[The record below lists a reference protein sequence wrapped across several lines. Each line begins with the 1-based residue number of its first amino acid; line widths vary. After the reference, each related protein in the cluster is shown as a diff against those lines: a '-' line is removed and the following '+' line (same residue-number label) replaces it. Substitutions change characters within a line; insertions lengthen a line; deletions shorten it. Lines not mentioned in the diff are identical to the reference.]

1 MTPLLAFF
9 ILLLS
14 QSQAFSP
21 SRVLGRMYADQTWMM
36 TTTSTATISHRK
48 SRLSQLYLLSDADD
62 IFDDEYDEGGITTM
76 TTTTTDAS
84 TRNLGEKL
92 IMDAVALTCGD
103 DVDRTVTIE
112 WKGRGGSPRIIV
124 TVDTSDD
131 DDDDYYDDEDDYD
144 NVADNMVDNWDG
156 DDDYDDD
163 DEDELLENIDE
174 DDDLIGDEDS
184 SLNDVP
190 TSGNLLTRIARR
202 INEAFARD
210 APDGPGYSIAKIYDI
225 EVTTPP
231 FDGVLRGRRMFH
243 SYRGFDVV
251 VEHYE
256 KKKSK
261 KNGSVEV
268 GVEEPRKLKTSEGKL
283 VSRDKEADGNT
294 TINSKGRAVKIKN
307 EDIMTV
313 RLPKAKREKGVR

>member
-1 MTPLLAFF
+1 
-9 ILLLS
+9 
-14 QSQAFSP
+14 
-21 SRVLGRMYADQTWMM
+21 
-36 TTTSTATISHRK
+36 
-48 SRLSQLYLLSDADD
+48 
-62 IFDDEYDEGGITTM
+62 M

-84 TRNLGEKL
+84 TRDLGEKL

-112 WKGRGGSPRIIV
+112 WKGRGGSPCIIV
-124 TVDTSDD
+124 TVDISDD
-131 DDDDYYDDEDDYD
+131 YDDEDDYD
-144 NVADNMVDNWDG
+144 NVAENMVDNWDG
-156 DDDYDDD
+156 DDDYNDD
-163 DEDELLENIDE
+163 DEDEFLENIDA
-174 DDDLIGDEDS
+174 DDDLSGDEDS
-184 SLNDVP
+184 SLDDIP
-190 TSGNLLTRIARR
+190 TSGNLLTRIARS

-210 APDGPGYSIAKIYDI
+210 APEGPGYSIAKIYDI

-231 FDGVLRGRRMFH
+231 FDGVLRGRRMFD

-307 EDIMTV
+307 EDIVMV

>member
-1 MTPLLAFF
+1 MTLFF
-9 ILLLS
+9 ALLLLILIS
-14 QSQAFSP
+14 QSQAFST
-21 SRVLGRMYADQTWMM
+21 SRSFGRMHA
-36 TTTSTATISHRK
+36 SATLSPHK
-48 SRLSQLYLLSDADD
+48 VRLSQLYLLDSDDD
-62 IFDDEYDEGGITTM
+62 DNDDEYDEGDITTM
-76 TTTTTDAS
+76 TATTDAS
-84 TRNLGEKL
+84 TRDLGEKL

-131 DDDDYYDDEDDYD
+131 DVDYNEDDYD
-144 NVADNMVDNWDG
+144 NDADDIVDNWDG
-156 DDDYDDD
+156 NEDDNDDD
-163 DEDELLENIDE
+163 DEFLDDIDE
-174 DDDLIGDEDS
+174 DDDLRADEDS
-184 SLNDVP
+184 SVDDEVS
-190 TSGNLLTRIARR
+190 TSGNLLTRIARA

-231 FDGVLRGRRMFH
+231 FDGVLRGRRMFD

-256 KKKSK
+256 KEKKSK

-268 GVEEPRKLKTSEGKL
+268 GMEEPRKLKTSEGKL
-283 VSRDKEADGNT
+283 DTRDNEADGNT

-307 EDIMTV
+307 EDIVTV

>member
-1 MTPLLAFF
+1 MTMTPLF

-14 QSQAFSP
+14 QSLAFSP
-21 SRVLGRMYADQTWMM
+21 SRVIGRMYADQTW
-36 TTTSTATISHRK
+36 TTTASTVAVSQRR
-48 SRLSQLYLLSDADD
+48 SRLSQLYLLDSDDDADD
-62 IFDDEYDEGGITTM
+62 DYDDEYDKGGITMM

-84 TRNLGEKL
+84 TRDLGEKL

-124 TVDTSDD
+124 TVETSDD
-131 DDDDYYDDEDDYD
+131 DYDDEYDYD
-144 NVADNMVDNWDG
+144 NVADIMVDNWDG

-163 DEDELLENIDE
+163 EEDEFLENID
-174 DDDLIGDEDS
+174 DYDDLSGDEDS
-184 SLNDVP
+184 SLDDVP
-190 TSGNLLTRIARR
+190 TSGNLLTRIARG

-231 FDGVLRGRRMFH
+231 FDGVLRGRRMFD

-307 EDIMTV
+307 VDIVMM

>member
-1 MTPLLAFF
+1 M
-9 ILLLS
+9 S
-14 QSQAFSP
+14 
-21 SRVLGRMYADQTWMM
+21 
-36 TTTSTATISHRK
+36 
-48 SRLSQLYLLSDADD
+48 
-62 IFDDEYDEGGITTM
+62 
-76 TTTTTDAS
+76 
-84 TRNLGEKL
+84 
-92 IMDAVALTCGD
+92 
-103 DVDRTVTIE
+103 
-112 WKGRGGSPRIIV
+112 
-124 TVDTSDD
+124 
-131 DDDDYYDDEDDYD
+131 
-144 NVADNMVDNWDG
+144 
-156 DDDYDDD
+156 
-163 DEDELLENIDE
+163 
-174 DDDLIGDEDS
+174 GDEDS
-184 SLNDVP
+184 SLDDVP
-190 TSGNLLTRIARR
+190 TSGNLLTRIARG

-231 FDGVLRGRRMFH
+231 FDGVLRGRRMFD

-307 EDIMTV
+307 VDIVMM

>member
-1 MTPLLAFF
+1 
-9 ILLLS
+9 
-14 QSQAFSP
+14 
-21 SRVLGRMYADQTWMM
+21 
-36 TTTSTATISHRK
+36 
-48 SRLSQLYLLSDADD
+48 
-62 IFDDEYDEGGITTM
+62 
-76 TTTTTDAS
+76 
-84 TRNLGEKL
+84 
-92 IMDAVALTCGD
+92 MDAVALTCGD

-131 DDDDYYDDEDDYD
+131 DDDDDDYDDEDDYD
-144 NVADNMVDNWDG
+144 NVADNMIDNWDG

-163 DEDELLENIDE
+163 DEDELLENID
-174 DDDLIGDEDS
+174 DYDNLIGDEDS

-190 TSGNLLTRIARR
+190 TSGNLLTRIARS

-307 EDIMTV
+307 EDIVTV

>member
-1 MTPLLAFF
+1 MTMTPLLAFF
-9 ILLLS
+9 ILLS
-14 QSQAFSP
+14 QSLAFSP
-21 SRVLGRMYADQTWMM
+21 SRVLRRMYADQTWT
-36 TTTSTATISHRK
+36 TTTSTPTVSQRRP
-48 SRLSQLYLLSDADD
+48 RLSQLYDSVDD
-62 IFDDEYDEGGITTM
+62 DDYDDQYDEGGITTM
-76 TTTTTDAS
+76 TTTTTDES
-84 TRNLGEKL
+84 TRDLGEKI

-131 DDDDYYDDEDDYD
+131 DDYDYDDEDDYD
-144 NVADNMVDNWDG
+144 NVADNMIDNWDG

-163 DEDELLENIDE
+163 DEDELLENID
-174 DDDLIGDEDS
+174 DYDNLIGDEDS

-190 TSGNLLTRIARR
+190 TSGNLLTRIARG
-202 INEAFARD
+202 INDAFARD

-231 FDGVLRGRRMFH
+231 FDGVLRGRRMFD

-307 EDIMTV
+307 EDIVTV

>member
-1 MTPLLAFF
+1 MTLFF
-9 ILLLS
+9 ALLLLILIS
-14 QSQAFSP
+14 QSQAFST
-21 SRVLGRMYADQTWMM
+21 SRSFGRMHA
-36 TTTSTATISHRK
+36 SATLSPHK
-48 SRLSQLYLLSDADD
+48 VRLSQLYLLDSDDD
-62 IFDDEYDEGGITTM
+62 DNDDEYDEGDITTM
-76 TTTTTDAS
+76 TATTDAS
-84 TRNLGEKL
+84 TRDLGEKL

-103 DVDRTVTIE
+103 DVDRIVTIE

-131 DDDDYYDDEDDYD
+131 DVDYNEDDYD
-144 NVADNMVDNWDG
+144 NDADDIVDNWDG
-156 DDDYDDD
+156 NEDDNDDD
-163 DEDELLENIDE
+163 DEFLDDIDE
-174 DDDLIGDEDS
+174 DDDLRADEDS
-184 SLNDVP
+184 SVDDEVS
-190 TSGNLLTRIARR
+190 TSGNLLTRIARA

-231 FDGVLRGRRMFH
+231 FDGVLRGRRMFD

-256 KKKSK
+256 KEKKSK

-268 GVEEPRKLKTSEGKL
+268 GMEEPRKLKTSEGKL
-283 VSRDKEADGNT
+283 DTRDNEADGNT

-307 EDIMTV
+307 EDIVTV